1 MTTPDLQRTAYTVE
15 CFLNALR
22 LEDSATRTALEE
34 SLVQWLAAP
43 VRRKEDHL
51 IYQANTISA
60 YSQGRVLQQFAVA
73 LARQTH
79 TLWCNGA
86 KLSILDADAFARSG
100 QRVMLGTS
108 GLLLGMPGSNPA
120 AVRETPRNSN
130 NNKNNNNNH
139 NNG

>member
-73 LARQTH
+73 LVRQTH

-86 KLSILDADAFARSG
+86 KISILDADAFARG
-100 QRVMLGTS
+100 GKLVMLGTT
-108 GLLLGMPGSNPA
+108 GLLMGMPGSNPNA
-120 AVRETPRNSN
+120 AAQERQRNSN
-130 NNKNNNNNH
+130 NNNNNNN